1 MHPEQFDDVVRLDR
15 WLWATRVFSTRHE
28 ADDACRRGRVRV
40 NGQPAK
46 SFRVVRLGDVIVANN
61 GVVERTLK
69 VLGLV
74 GDRVGPP
81 LVGDYL
87 EDLEPPR
94 RVGEGHD
101 LEYRGYAGPDGPN
114 GAGGGGGGGFG
125 GGPAGG
131 GFGGGGR
138 RRGRRGRGRGRRR
151 RGGGGGGGGGGG
163 NVPLW
168 AQP

>member
-15 WLWATRVFSTRHE
+15 WLWATRVFSTRNE
-28 ADDACRRGRVRV
+28 AMDACRRGRVRV
-40 NGQPAK
+40 NGQPSK
-46 SFRVVRLGDVIVANN
+46 SFRVVRVGDVIVANN
-61 GVVERTLK
+61 GAVERTLK
-69 VLGLV
+69 VLGIV

-94 RVGEGHD
+94 RVGEDHD

-125 GGPAGG
+125 GG
-131 GFGGGGR
+131 GFGAGR
-138 RRGRRGRGRGRRR
+138 RRGRRGRGRGGSGGRR
-151 RGGGGGGGGGGG
+151 RGGGGGGGGG
-163 NVPLW
+163 VPLW

>member
-1 MHPEQFDDVVRLDR
+1 MHPDQFDDVVRLDC
-15 WLWATRVFSTRHE
+15 WLWATRVFSTRGE
-28 ADDACRRGRVRV
+28 AMDACRRGRVRV

-46 SFRVVRLGDVIVANN
+46 SFRVVRVGDVIIANN
-61 GVVERTLK
+61 GSVERTIK
-69 VLGLV
+69 VLGLT

-94 RVGEGHD
+94 RVGEDHD

-114 GAGGGGGGGFG
+114 GAGGGGYGGGFG
-125 GGPAGG
+125 
-131 GFGGGGR
+131 GGGGR

-151 RGGGGGGGGGGG
+151 RGGGGGGGGG